1 MENVINKRHSCRFFS
16 ERPVSEQDILDIL
29 SAGAKAPSVR
39 NTQPWRFRVIKEQEV
54 IDAMGACL
62 KKSKWIKKAPL
73 LIMVLAIE
81 DKDIDI
87 SKKMLSIGACIENML
102 LCATG
107 KGIASC
113 WVSEFLGDS
122 DEVHTLLNIPSSY
135 REVAVIAL
143 GYERGGLTNIQPS
156 KHNIEELLI

>member
-1 MENVINKRHSCRFFS
+1 
-16 ERPVSEQDILDIL
+16 
-29 SAGAKAPSVR
+29 
-39 NTQPWRFRVIKEQEV
+39 
-54 IDAMGACL
+54 
-62 KKSKWIKKAPL
+62 
-73 LIMVLAIE
+73 MVLAIE

-122 DEVHTLLNIPSSY
+122 DEIHALLNISSLY
-135 REVAVIAL
+135 SEVAIIAL
-143 GYERGGLTNIQPS
+143 GYERGGVTSPQTSRYNV
-156 KHNIEELLI
+156 EELLI

>member
-1 MENVINKRHSCRFFS
+1 MENIIDKRCSCRLFT
-16 ERPVSEQDILDIL
+16 ERPVSQQDILDIL

-54 IDAMGACL
+54 ISAMGACL
-62 KKSKWIKKAPL
+62 KKSKWIKNAPL

-122 DEVHTLLNIPSSY
+122 DEIHALLNISSLY
-135 REVAVIAL
+135 SEVAIIAL
-143 GYERGGLTNIQPS
+143 GYERGGVTSPQTSRYNV
-156 KHNIEELLI
+156 EELLI